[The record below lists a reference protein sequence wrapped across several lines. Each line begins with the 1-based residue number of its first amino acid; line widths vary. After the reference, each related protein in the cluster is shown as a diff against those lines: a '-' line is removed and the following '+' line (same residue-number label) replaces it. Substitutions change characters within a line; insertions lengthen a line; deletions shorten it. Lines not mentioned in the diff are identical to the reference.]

1 MWVKTIGLKY
11 HPGLVPLG
19 QGDWDRSSIPPPLLG
34 CSWPMG
40 KLLACG
46 TEPVFLPGVYH
57 LPRPPVPL
65 LHLIS
70 INNIYRKIPRAAGSV
85 KSFLPR
91 ILFNSHHYPINQ
103 VILLISLS
111 GGRTKA
117 ERSAIICQRSSVKDG
132 RTGIPLKFS
141 LIPKT
146 QLLATLLYCSA
157 VS

>member
-1 MWVKTIGLKY
+1 MGKDHWLE
-11 HPGLVPLG
+11 VPPRACAAGTRGLG
-19 QGDWDRSSIPPPLLG
+19 QEQHTLSIAG
-34 CSWPMG
+34 CSWSTG
-40 KLLACG
+40 KLLPCG
-46 TEPVFLPGVYH
+46 TKSVFLQGVYH
-57 LPRPPVPL
+57 LPRPPVPC

-91 ILFNSHHYPINQ
+91 VLFNSHHYPINQ